1 MNEMQRLEDVVEIF
15 SKMIIEQK
23 AKIQNESD
31 LDYPFFDH
39 MLDSFG
45 SDNNDKFS
53 SIKSTIAALRVVN
66 CFAYI
71 YDTIINKLVFGE
83 ISNEECT
90 EKCKNLL
97 DIFKITS
104 GKNEAY
110 LKIKIYQRKVKEA
123 EEEIKKQNNF
133 NIVKNTIKKQNKEYV
148 YFIQNDL
155 TKHIKIGYSSNI
167 KQRFNNIETAS
178 GSSMTLLLLIEGN
191 RRDERNFH
199 LMFDMYRVKG
209 EWFHPNEEIESFLKK
224 TVSINKEDHD
234 LILEINKEIKK
245 HEKVDFISK
254 PR

>member
-15 SKMIIEQK
+15 NKMIIEQK

-31 LDYPFFDH
+31 LEYPFIDH
-39 MLDSFG
+39 MFDSFG
-45 SDNNDKFS
+45 NDNNDKFA
-53 SIKSTIAALRVVN
+53 SIKSTIAALRVVDY
-66 CFAYI
+66 FAYI
-71 YDTIINKLVFGE
+71 YETIINKLVFRE

-110 LKIKIYQRKVKEA
+110 LKIKIYQRRIKAA
-123 EEEIKKQNNF
+123 EEEIKKQNDF
-133 NIVKNTIKKQNKEYV
+133 NIVKNIIKKENKEYV

-155 TKHIKIGYSSNI
+155 TKHIKIGYSSNV
-167 KQRFNNIETAS
+167 KQRFNTIETAS

-199 LMFDMYRVKG
+199 LMFDLHRAKG
-209 EWFHPNEEIESFLKK
+209 EWFYPNEEIESFLKK
-224 TVSINKEDHD
+224 TVSINKDDHD
-234 LILEINKEIKK
+234 LILEINKKIKK
-245 HEKVDFISK
+245 HENVDFTSK